1 MMGWMIF
8 LGVVFVL
15 LLVAIAN
22 AIVVIRPY
30 EKGLVERVGKYRRT
44 LDSGLHIIIPFLEVV
59 RRVDMRERV
68 IDVPPQEV
76 ITKDNVV
83 VTVDAVVYFQVTEP
97 YRVVYN
103 VESFQLAT
111 VKLAQT
117 SLRNIIGDMEL
128 DETLTS
134 RERINTSLREILD
147 DATDTWGVRI
157 SRVEIQ
163 KIDPPRDI
171 TDAMSR
177 QMKAERERRAA
188 VLEAEGIKQ
197 SQILKAEGEREAAIL
212 RAEGEAES
220 IRRVADAQKYK
231 EIAIAEGEAE
241 AIRAIFQAIHDGR
254 PTQDVLA
261 IRYLEALGKIA
272 DGRATKIFL
281 PIEASGVLA
290 SLAALG
296 EAFGTAQ
303 RVSAGEET
311 AEVSTQV
318 ATQPTSQAASD

>member
-241 AIRAIFQAIHDGR
+241 AI
-254 PTQDVLA
+254 
-261 IRYLEALGKIA
+261 
-272 DGRATKIFL
+272 
-281 PIEASGVLA
+281 
-290 SLAALG
+290 
-296 EAFGTAQ
+296 
-303 RVSAGEET
+303 
-311 AEVSTQV
+311 
-318 ATQPTSQAASD
+318 